1 MKLLISAM
9 ISAVC
14 VLNSAA
20 GSEKPKEEL
29 PRWERFLKY
38 DLCIEDYD
46 SRPLEERQMIR
57 YAYTTEQAFNDDIVM
72 ERSRRIAAGDD
83 VGERITLEQLEN
95 AYGIW
100 DSHSRYNVSSGWHF
114 YIDAVPDVIYLK
126 YEWENDYHAT
136 FKQEYWLDDDR
147 SSYVVF
153 REKTSADSKARFE
166 VYDSEDELI
175 KTIPVAYDCPMK
187 DFRGEAE
194 EMEAHGFIEKN
205 GAYYYTKPDGTAVFA
220 WSGYTKGNSSE
231 KITEPFV
238 VESEINGCPV
248 TAIEHAAF
256 AASPFTEIV
265 LPDSIEVIDTLAF
278 TDCQYLEK
286 INFPE
291 KLEYIGR
298 LAFYACNSM
307 TEVNIDCPELVLS
320 RDCFTESKGLVSAN
334 INAKEIGE
342 RAFSSCKSL
351 NSITLGND
359 VKKIDCQ
366 AFWGDFSVPEIT
378 IPGSVKAIGQNAF
391 GGIRSVK
398 LSVYPKILGAYP
410 YKTTEILLSG
420 LQPPPPVRPL
430 QDDPQCV
437 FDEDCTVYG
446 YTGTSDEKYADEWE
460 LNFVPLD
467 YLKGDVN
474 FDGEFNVADVVTVN
488 SFMHGSKDQEIVYWK
503 AADVCEDDVI
513 DIFDLLKLKEDL
525 VRSNEKPVTN

>member
-1 MKLLISAM
+1 
-9 ISAVC
+9 
-14 VLNSAA
+14 
-20 GSEKPKEEL
+20 
-29 PRWERFLKY
+29 
-38 DLCIEDYD
+38 
-46 SRPLEERQMIR
+46 
-57 YAYTTEQAFNDDIVM
+57 
-72 ERSRRIAAGDD
+72 
-83 VGERITLEQLEN
+83 
-95 AYGIW
+95 
-100 DSHSRYNVSSGWHF
+100 
-114 YIDAVPDVIYLK
+114 
-126 YEWENDYHAT
+126 
-136 FKQEYWLDDDR
+136 
-147 SSYVVF
+147 
-153 REKTSADSKARFE
+153 
-166 VYDSEDELI
+166 
-175 KTIPVAYDCPMK
+175 
-187 DFRGEAE
+187 
-194 EMEAHGFIEKN
+194 
-205 GAYYYTKPDGTAVFA
+205 
-220 WSGYTKGNSSE
+220 
-231 KITEPFV
+231 
-238 VESEINGCPV
+238 
-248 TAIEHAAF
+248 
-256 AASPFTEIV
+256 V

-307 TEVNIDCPELVLS
+307 TEVNIDCPELIL
-320 RDCFTESKGLVSAN
+320 RDNCFTESRGLVSAN

-342 RAFSSCKSL
+342 RAFSFCKSL

-410 YKTTEILLSG
+410 HKTTEILLSG

-446 YTGTSDEKYADEWE
+446 YAGTSDEKYADEWE

-474 FDGEFNVADVVTVN
+474 FDGEFNVADVVTIN

-525 VRSNEKPVTN
+525 VKSNEKPVTN